1 MVERELFGLI
11 IITTHLKQTKKT
23 LFFKSVFLLKI
34 FSMQNIIFCSYNED
48 LLPYKATEWAM
59 WRDLKLAED
68 ITVPQGEVVLA
79 PTWIK
84 SALPLWWWI
93 KIYAR
98 SSLPVK
104 LWLIVANSVAL
115 IDSDYRWEI
124 KVELTSLNGE
134 KKLEVWT
141 RIAQLEICPC
151 FQEWKPFSA
160 ETPKVEVIVDLDTY
174 ENFAEKFPSE
184 RWVGGVGSTS
194 Q

>member
-1 MVERELFGLI
+1 M
-11 IITTHLKQTKKT
+11 KQNIKT
-23 LFFKSVFLLKI
+23 LLFSQNLISFSL
-34 FSMQNIIFCSYNED
+34 SMQDIIFCSYNAD
-48 LLPYKATEWAM
+48 LLPYKATEWSI

-68 ITVPQGEVVLA
+68 IIVPQWSVILA

-104 LWLIVANSVAL
+104 FWLMVANGVAL

-124 KVELTSLNGE
+124 KVELTSLSWE
-134 KKLEVWT
+134 KFLAAWT
-141 RIAQLEICPC
+141 RIAQLEIVPY
-151 FQEWKPFSA
+151 FQEWKPFSI
-160 ETPKVEVIVDLDTY
+160 ETPKVEMVVDSDIY

-184 RWVGGVGSTS
+184 RWVWGFGSTH
-194 Q
+194 